1 MHTCKRVYN
10 VGSGLG
16 LSWGA
21 QHGAAAGLVRRCQ
34 IWTNGADLR
43 GAERGNCMPQYKTAQ
58 SRRNVRE
65 PAGVPPWAG
74 AGFKNFGHQ
83 LGKKT
88 KQRVRAPPVV
98 VTGLSSVPI
107 CQIGRKRSARL
118 SSAWTGWTWGPC
130 DRAGTSIGING
141 TDPSAQ
147 TVCASVGSC
156 ARRTPTFQ
164 KVASSD
170 VSDLPIAP

>member
-1 MHTCKRVYN
+1 M
-10 VGSGLG
+10 
-16 LSWGA
+16 
-21 QHGAAAGLVRRCQ
+21 VRRCQ

-88 KQRVRAPPVV
+88 KQRVRARVTQLPLKKKPGVSHPPE
-98 VTGLSSVPI
+98 LMKALESSVL
-107 CQIGRKRSARL
+107 KHN
-118 SSAWTGWTWGPC
+118 T
-130 DRAGTSIGING
+130 
-141 TDPSAQ
+141 
-147 TVCASVGSC
+147 
-156 ARRTPTFQ
+156 
-164 KVASSD
+164 KV
-170 VSDLPIAP
+170 

>member
-1 MHTCKRVYN
+1 MHSCKRVSN

-34 IWTNGADLR
+34 FWTNGADLR

-74 AGFKNFGHQ
+74 SGFKNFGHQ

-88 KQRVRAPPVV
+88 KQRFRAPPVPGHS
-98 VTGLSSVPI
+98 TF
-107 CQIGRKRSARL
+107 RKRTEDETFSSMGADEGSWTEIRPSHPANLGWDGRGIPPSCFSPRRAR
-118 SSAWTGWTWGPC
+118 
-130 DRAGTSIGING
+130 
-141 TDPSAQ
+141 
-147 TVCASVGSC
+147 
-156 ARRTPTFQ
+156 
-164 KVASSD
+164 
-170 VSDLPIAP
+170 PIAPHRRTRST